1 MEASKTNFYYMI
13 FTNRKFSSS
22 ESKITDGQIA
32 LTKTMTICCNSINM
46 TIEFKTH
53 DTKKHIK
60 HRKSKKLDLQNNK

>member
-1 MEASKTNFYYMI
+1 MI

-53 DTKKHIK
+53 DTKKHK
-60 HRKSKKLDLQNNK
+60 TQKAKKLDPQNNM